1 MAAKSKD
8 ISVIIP
14 IERTSEDNMALL
26 RAAMASVPKGLDIY
40 ISTTTD
46 NAGADFGE
54 VKKVVTCDDPSFASL
69 VNNAVSE
76 IDGKWFTVLE
86 YDDTM
91 TKIWLK
97 NIEKYTE
104 AKPDVSVFMFL
115 EDISDFN
122 TGKFVSFGNEA
133 AWASSFSNE
142 IGYIDNDCLQNFFD
156 FYMTGSLFNKDDWEN
171 VGGLKKSIKVTFWYE
186 WMLRLTS
193 KGHKIYVIPKIGYNH
208 RLGRKGSL
216 TEIYKAEVGAKE
228 TQWWFDRAK
237 IESVYKEDRN
247 KTYREEE
254 DD

>member
-1 MAAKSKD
+1 
-8 ISVIIP
+8 V
-14 IERTSEDNMALL
+14 
-26 RAAMASVPKGLDIY
+26 
-40 ISTTTD
+40 
-46 NAGADFGE
+46 
-54 VKKVVTCDDPSFASL
+54 
-69 VNNAVSE
+69 
-76 IDGKWFTVLE
+76 
-86 YDDTM
+86 
-91 TKIWLK
+91 
-97 NIEKYTE
+97 EKYTA

-115 EDISDFN
+115 EDISDFG
-122 TGKFVSFGNEA
+122 TKKFVSFGNEA

-156 FYMTGSLFNKDDWEN
+156 FYLTGSLFNKDDWEE
-171 VGGLKKSIKVTFWYE
+171 VGGLKKSMKVTFWYE

-193 KGHKIYVIPKIGYNH
+193 KGRKIFVIPKIGYNH

-247 KTYREEE
+247 KVYREEE